1 MILEQNPEWGSVPV
15 LKPYRLATAEIL
27 YHMPDYPGVLQ
38 SFTWQ
43 HMDLAPS
50 YPELRKFLAYW
61 EENLDGPLHS
71 VRVARADVMG
81 AAGYRSADAWMQ
93 IH

>member
-1 MILEQNPEWGSVPV
+1 MTFESNPSWGPVPV

-27 YHMPDYPGVLQ
+27 YHMPDFPGVLQ

-43 HMDLAPS
+43 HLDLAPD
-50 YPELRKFLAYW
+50 YPELRKFIAYW

-81 AAGYRSADAWMQ
+81 PEAYRAADAWVQ